1 MTGLMT
7 TQSRARRD
15 AAIALPHDAF
25 AMGAR
30 RRAKVLPEHA
40 RAHNRTLVLQTL
52 LDAGPSSRAD
62 LARATMLTRVT
73 VSDLVAELLREGLLV
88 ELGPSEAARPG
99 KPATLLDLAHERFE
113 LIALD
118 LSEPHR
124 FRGAVVRLDGTVA
137 ERLEREIGEA
147 VGDAALE
154 HAIELGRALVARAQ
168 RTVLGIGV
176 GTPGIVDA
184 DGVVHQAPNLG
195 WHELPMRERLAEALA
210 LPVHVANDANIA
222 LLAELS
228 SSGAE
233 TLLVVRIGLGVGAGV
248 AIAGMP
254 VRGDRSAAG
263 EIGHVTIGTDG
274 GPRCAC
280 GRDGCLEAWLS
291 APRLRAAIEEAGP
304 AERER
309 VLEEA
314 GRRLGIAVA
323 PIVGAIDVRR
333 IVMSG
338 PADLVAGTLLDAAA
352 TTLRERT
359 LDEGDGIV
367 VAMTEHG
374 DDVVVRGA
382 ALLVRAGELGVS

>member
-1 MTGLMT
+1 MTM
-7 TQSRARRD
+7 QPRARRD
-15 AAIALPHDAF
+15 AAIALPRDAF
-25 AMGAR
+25 AMSAR
-30 RRAKVLPEHA
+30 RRKKVLPEHA

-52 LDAGPSSRAD
+52 LDVGPSSRAD

-88 ELGPSEAARPG
+88 ELGHRDITRPG
-99 KPATLLDLAHERFE
+99 KPATLLDLAHERFQ
-113 LIALD
+113 LIGLD
-118 LSEPHR
+118 LSEPQR
-124 FRGAVVRLDGTVA
+124 FRGAVVRLDGTVVQ
-137 ERLEREIGEA
+137 RLEREIGDA
-147 VGDAALE
+147 AADAALE
-154 HAIELGRALVARAQ
+154 HAIALGKSLVELAD

-176 GTPGIVDA
+176 GTPGIVDTA
-184 DGVVHQAPNLG
+184 GVVHQAPNLG
-195 WHELPMRERLAEALA
+195 WHELPLRERLEAALE
-210 LPVHVANDANIA
+210 LPVHVANDANMA

-248 AIAGMP
+248 AVAGVP

-280 GRDGCLEAWLS
+280 GREGCLEAWLS
-291 APRLRAAIEEAGP
+291 APRLRAAIQDAGP
-304 AERER
+304 GQRGR

-338 PADLVAGTLLDAAA
+338 PDELIAGTLLDATA

-359 LDEGDGIV
+359 LDEGDGLV
-367 VAMTEHG
+367 VAMTQHG

>member
-1 MTGLMT
+1 MPAGAKVR
-7 TQSRARRD
+7 SD
-15 AAIALPHDAF
+15 AAVALPRDAF

-30 RRAKVLPEHA
+30 RREKTLPGHA

-52 LDAGPSSRAD
+52 LDEGPCSRAD
-62 LARATMLTRVT
+62 IARATMLTRVT
-73 VSDLVAELLREGLLV
+73 VSELVAELLGEGLVV
-88 ELGPSEAARPG
+88 ELGTRDAARPG
-99 KPATLLDLAHERFE
+99 KPATLLDLAHEGFDVV
-113 LIALD
+113 ALD
-118 LSEPHR
+118 LSEPQR
-124 FRGAVVRLDGTVA
+124 FRGAVVRLDGTVV
-137 ERLEREIGEA
+137 ERLERAIGDA
-147 VGDAALE
+147 TGDAALA
-154 HAIELGRALVARAQ
+154 HAIELGRALVARSA
-168 RTVLGIGV
+168 RTVLGVGV

-184 DGVVHQAPNLG
+184 EGVVHQAPNLG
-195 WHELPMRERLAEALA
+195 WHELPLRDRLADELA

-222 LLAELS
+222 LLAELT

-233 TLLVVRIGLGVGAGV
+233 TLLVVRIGLGVGAGIAV
-248 AIAGMP
+248 AGVP

-274 GPRCAC
+274 GPRCGC
-280 GRDGCLEAWLS
+280 GREGCLEAWLA
-291 APRLRAAIEEAGP
+291 APRLRAAIEQAGP
-304 AERER
+304 GERER

-338 PADLVAGTLLDAAA
+338 PEELLAGTLLEATAA
-352 TTLRERT
+352 TLRERT
-359 LDEGDGIV
+359 LDEGDGLLV
-367 VAMTEHG
+367 DMTSHG

>member
-1 MTGLMT
+1 MALST
-7 TQSRARRD
+7 TRPRARSD
-15 AAIALPHDAF
+15 AAIALPPDAF
-25 AMGAR
+25 SMGAR
-30 RRAKVLPEHA
+30 RREKSLPGHA

-62 LARATMLTRVT
+62 LARATRLTRVT
-73 VSDLVAELLREGLLV
+73 VSDLVAELLGEGLLV
-88 ELGPSEAARPG
+88 ELGPRDATRPG
-99 KPATLLDLAHERFE
+99 KPATLLDLAHDRFQ
-113 LIALD
+113 LVALD
-118 LSEPHR
+118 LSEPQR
-124 FRGAVVRLDGTVA
+124 FRGAVVRLDGTAVA
-137 ERLEREIGEA
+137 RIEREIGEA
-147 VGDAALE
+147 TGDAALE
-154 HAIELGRALVARAQ
+154 HVIELGRALVARAD
-168 RTVLGIGV
+168 RTVLGVGV
-176 GTPGIVDA
+176 GTPGVVDV

-195 WHELPMRERLAEALA
+195 WHELPLRDRLADALA

-233 TLLVVRIGLGVGAGV
+233 TLLVVRIGLGVGAGIAV
-248 AIAGMP
+248 AGVP

-274 GPRCAC
+274 GPRCAG
-280 GRDGCLEAWLS
+280 GRYGCHEAWLS
-291 APRLRAAIEEAGP
+291 APRLRAAIAAAGP
-304 AERER
+304 GRREQ

-338 PADLVAGTLLDAAA
+338 PEELVAGALLEATA

-359 LDEGDGIV
+359 LDEGDGLV

-382 ALLVRAGELGVS
+382 ALLARAGELGVS

>member
-1 MTGLMT
+1 
-7 TQSRARRD
+7 
-15 AAIALPHDAF
+15 
-25 AMGAR
+25 
-30 RRAKVLPEHA
+30 
-40 RAHNRTLVLQTL
+40 
-52 LDAGPSSRAD
+52 
-62 LARATMLTRVT
+62 MLTRVT

-88 ELGPSEAARPG
+88 ELGHRDITRPG
-99 KPATLLDLAHERFE
+99 KPATLLDLAHERFQ
-113 LIALD
+113 LIGLD
-118 LSEPHR
+118 LSEPQR
-124 FRGAVVRLDGTVA
+124 FRGAVVRLDGTVVQ
-137 ERLEREIGEA
+137 RLEREIGDA
-147 VGDAALE
+147 AADAALE
-154 HAIELGRALVARAQ
+154 HAIALGKSLVELAD

-176 GTPGIVDA
+176 GTPGIVDTA
-184 DGVVHQAPNLG
+184 GVVHQAPNLG
-195 WHELPMRERLAEALA
+195 WHELPLRERLEAALE
-210 LPVHVANDANIA
+210 LPVHVANDANMA

-248 AIAGMP
+248 AVAGVP

-280 GRDGCLEAWLS
+280 GREGCLEAWLS
-291 APRLRAAIEEAGP
+291 APRLRAAIQDAGP
-304 AERER
+304 GQRGR

-338 PADLVAGTLLDAAA
+338 PDELIAGTLLDATA

-359 LDEGDGIV
+359 LDEGDGLV
-367 VAMTEHG
+367 VAMTQHG

>member
-1 MTGLMT
+1 MTVSMRM
-7 TQSRARRD
+7 QPRARRD

-30 RRAKVLPEHA
+30 RRQKVLPEHA

-52 LDAGPSSRAD
+52 LDEGPGSRAD
-62 LARATMLTRVT
+62 LARSTMLTRVT
-73 VSDLVAELLREGLLV
+73 VSDLVAELLQEGLLV
-88 ELGPSEAARPG
+88 ELGPRDGARPG
-99 KPATLLDLAHERFE
+99 KPATLLDLAHDSFQ
-113 LIALD
+113 LVGLD

-124 FRGAVVRLDGTVA
+124 FRGAVVRLDGTVV
-137 ERLEREIGEA
+137 ERLEREIGAA
-147 VGDAALE
+147 VGDAAVE
-154 HAIELGRALVARAQ
+154 HAIELARALVARAD
-168 RTVLGIGV
+168 RVVLGVGV

-184 DGVVHQAPNLG
+184 AGIVRQAPNLG
-195 WHELPMRERLAEALA
+195 WHELPLRDRLADALE

-248 AIAGMP
+248 AVAGAP

-280 GRDGCLEAWLS
+280 GRDGCLEAWLA
-291 APRLRAAIEEAGP
+291 APRLRAAIEEAG
-304 AERER
+304 EEGRER

-323 PIVGAIDVRR
+323 PIVGAVDVRR

-338 PADLVAGTLLDAAA
+338 PPELIEGALLEAAA
-352 TTLRERT
+352 ATLRERT
-359 LDEGDGIV
+359 LDEGDGLV

-374 DDVVVRGA
+374 GDVVVRGA
-382 ALLVRAGELGVS
+382 ALLVRTGELGVS

>member
-1 MTGLMT
+1 MTAMT
-7 TQSRARRD
+7 PAPAKVRRD
-15 AAIALPHDAF
+15 AEVALPRDAF
-25 AMGAR
+25 SMGAR
-30 RRAKVLPEHA
+30 RREKALPGHA

-52 LDAGPSSRAD
+52 LDQGASSRAD
-62 LARATMLTRVT
+62 LARATALTRVT
-73 VSDLVAELLREGLLV
+73 VSELVAELLGEGLLV
-88 ELGPSEAARPG
+88 ELGTREAARPG
-99 KPATLLDLAHERFE
+99 KPATLLDLAHDDFQ
-113 LIALD
+113 LAALD
-118 LSEPHR
+118 LSEPQR
-124 FRGAVVRLDGTVA
+124 FRGAIVRLDGTVV
-137 ERLEREIGEA
+137 ERLDRAIGDA
-147 VGDAALE
+147 TGDAALA
-154 HAIELGRALVARAQ
+154 HAVELGRALVERCT
-168 RTVLGIGV
+168 RTVLGLGV

-184 DGVVHQAPNLG
+184 EGVVHQAPNLG
-195 WHELPMRERLAEALA
+195 WHELPLRDRLAEQLA
-210 LPVHVANDANIA
+210 LPVHVANDANTA

-248 AIAGMP
+248 AVAGVP

-291 APRLRAAIEEAGP
+291 APRLRAAIDGAPAG
-304 AERER
+304 ARER

-338 PADLVAGTLLDAAA
+338 PEELVAGTLLEATAA
-352 TTLRERT
+352 TLRERT
-359 LDEGDGIV
+359 LDEGDGLV

-374 DDVVVRGA
+374 EDVVVRGA

>member
-1 MTGLMT
+1 MTASMT
-7 TQSRARRD
+7 MQARARRD
-15 AAIALPHDAF
+15 AAVALPRDAF
-25 AMGAR
+25 TMGAR
-30 RRAKVLPEHA
+30 RREKVLPEHA

-73 VSDLVAELLREGLLV
+73 VSDLVAELLREGLVV
-88 ELGPSEAARPG
+88 ELGPRDGARPG
-99 KPATLLDLAHERFE
+99 KPATLLDLAHGE
-113 LIALD
+113 LQLVALD
-118 LSEPHR
+118 LSEPQR
-124 FRGAVVRLDGTVA
+124 FRGAVVRLDGTIV
-137 ERLEREIGEA
+137 ERLEREIGDA
-147 VGDAALE
+147 TGDAALE
-154 HAIELGRALVARAQ
+154 HAVALGRALVARAD

-176 GTPGIVDA
+176 GTPGIVDV

-195 WHELPMRERLAEALA
+195 WHELPLRDRLAEALGR
-210 LPVHVANDANIA
+210 PVHVANDANIA

-233 TLLVVRIGLGVGAGV
+233 TLLVVRIGRGVGAGV
-248 AIAGMP
+248 AVAGVP

-280 GRDGCLEAWLS
+280 GRDGCLEAWLA
-291 APRLRAAIEEAGP
+291 APRLREAIAAAGDG
-304 AERER
+304 ER

-338 PADLVAGTLLDAAA
+338 PPELVAGTLLA
-352 TTLRERT
+352 TTASTLRERT
-359 LDEGDGIV
+359 LDEGDGLV

>member
-1 MTGLMT
+1 MPMSMG
-7 TQSRARRD
+7 TQPRARRD

-30 RRAKVLPEHA
+30 RRQKVLPEHA

-52 LDAGPSSRAD
+52 LDDGPGSRAD

-73 VSDLVAELLREGLLV
+73 VSDLVAELLQEGLLV
-88 ELGPSEAARPG
+88 ELGPRDGARPG
-99 KPATLLDLAHERFE
+99 KPATLLDLAHDTFQ
-113 LIALD
+113 LVGLD

-124 FRGAVVRLDGTVA
+124 FRGAVVRLDGTVV

-147 VGDAALE
+147 TGDAALE
-154 HAIELGRALVARAQ
+154 HAIELARALVARAD
-168 RTVLGIGV
+168 RVVLGVGV

-184 DGVVHQAPNLG
+184 AGVVHQAPNLG
-195 WHELPMRERLAEALA
+195 WHELPLRDRLADALE

-248 AIAGMP
+248 AVAGAP

-280 GRDGCLEAWLS
+280 GRDGCLEAWLA
-291 APRLRAAIEEAGP
+291 APRLRAAIDAAGEAG
-304 AERER
+304 RER

-338 PADLVAGTLLDAAA
+338 PPALIEGPLLEATAA
-352 TTLRERT
+352 TLRERT
-359 LDEGDGIV
+359 LDEGDGLV

-382 ALLVRAGELGVS
+382 ALLVRTGELGVS